1 MKGVE
6 KSESVVGPLG
16 VGTVPPLEVQCEAF
30 SGSLAMLFQSVRQ
43 HKVDLM
49 GVPLVPICQA
59 YYAYILDHCGEDLE
73 LAASAL
79 VALSYLLEKK
89 ASLLLPSPEQAE
101 PEMPED
107 GGDFEY
113 VPTIQEF
120 ELAMSELQSWHE
132 SRSHNF
138 FRGPS
143 SEVVYELP
151 YDLSEVTS
159 GDLARALER
168 LLRRAV
174 PEKPEILGKPR
185 RSLADQMTLVAREL
199 PLEFALLE
207 NIVVGEFTRSEIV
220 WWFLALLELIRLGQA
235 RVKVEGEEV
244 FFARAEGRA

>member
-1 MKGVE
+1 
-6 KSESVVGPLG
+6 
-16 VGTVPPLEVQCEAF
+16 
-30 SGSLAMLFQSVRQ
+30 MLFQSVRQ

-89 ASLLLPSPEQAE
+89 ASLLLPSPEQDE
-101 PEMPED
+101 PEMPEE

-199 PLEFALLE
+199 PIEFALLE

>member
-1 MKGVE
+1 
-6 KSESVVGPLG
+6 
-16 VGTVPPLEVQCEAF
+16 
-30 SGSLAMLFQSVRQ
+30 MLFQSVRQ

-79 VALSYLLEKK
+79 VALSYLLDKK
-89 ASLLLPSPEQAE
+89 ASLLLPSPEQDE
-101 PEMPED
+101 PEMPEE

-199 PLEFALLE
+199 PIEFALLE